1 MDINQFKNENTK
13 PLVPVDNNNATEAS
27 VNQNKDDRA
36 DGLSDVEYNDPNQI
50 TVSVLDKNSP
60 IVVLFGPPSCGKTM
74 TLVRLARYLKEQ
86 KYIVNPDR
94 TFRPA
99 ADSNYKNMCE
109 NFNTIINSSYAQ
121 LSTAY
126 MSFMLLKVI
135 DSRGNTVC
143 QILEAPGEYYFNPKE
158 PHAKFPLYVNNI
170 ANSDNRKIYCMIVE
184 PDWMDQTDRM
194 NYVDK
199 IRSLKVKM
207 RPRDKV
213 IILHNKIDQTNYV
226 ISPGVINIKGACS
239 EIEYQYP
246 GLFSTFTRKTILG
259 SSAQYK
265 YVPFQTGEYYKIPGV
280 ETPKYDPSHSSYPRQ
295 LWDTILK
302 IIRG

>member
-13 PLVPVDNNNATEAS
+13 PSVLVDNHDATEAS
-27 VNQNKDDRA
+27 VNQNNDDRA
-36 DGLSDVEYNDPNQI
+36 YGLSDIEYYDPNQI

-99 ADSNYKNMCE
+99 ADANYKNMCE

-121 LSTAY
+121 ASTAY

-158 PHAKFPLYVNNI
+158 PDAKFPLYVNNI

-199 IRSLKVKM
+199 IRGLKVKM

-226 ISPGVINIKGACS
+226 ISPGVINTKGACS
-239 EIEYQYP
+239 EIECQYP
-246 GLFSTFTRKTILG
+246 GLFSIFTRKGILG

-265 YVPFQTGEYYKIPGV
+265 YVPFQTGDYYSIPG
-280 ETPKYDPSHSSYPRQ
+280 ESNRKYDPSNSSYPRQ
-295 LWDTILK
+295 LWETILK